1 MWPSLPCF
9 FECLFPKLQSLHL
22 PQLRLCR
29 LAVFS
34 TKPTI
39 FPSRGGIFPEGYFK
53 SPRGIFNKTHP
64 SPLSKKHPLNAQPWP
79 GWVAGCRVWA
89 DSNTTPS
96 GPSCR
101 ARAPIPMSRLIPR
114 PVSVFPRC
122 GSFGQSRQLSAGP
135 RARTA
140 HLDVSLWSGVKTH
153 HSVRTNVCS
162 SMTCMLFKRPKAR
175 SYEHFQT

>member
-1 MWPSLPCF
+1 MIRWQGRQVGATRQAS
-9 FECLFPKLQSLHL
+9 
-22 PQLRLCR
+22 
-29 LAVFS
+29 
-34 TKPTI
+34 
-39 FPSRGGIFPEGYFK
+39 YFK
-53 SPRGIFNKTHP
+53 PLLANSVRPCSTTASAFITSSFSSFSLFVSPRGIFNKTHP